1 MNDGSEHSKKGISS
15 DWKIEYECLNSITYK
30 YNSYTIL
37 RQLNHT
43 ILKYIILILYL
54 TRNISDGM

>member
-30 YNSYTIL
+30 YNSYTII
-37 RQLNHT
+37 RD
-43 ILKYIILILYL
+43 YIILILYL